1 MGLKD
6 LMVTKMKLIL
16 ACCRLSKARF
26 PVTGRVPRGSTPI
39 NSLSRKCFSAL
50 AGRIRLTAL
59 TTATLIA
66 CCAPPLGAQSAFNIN
81 LDSIRSSVVFMH
93 FRDPNGVLKEAG
105 TGFMLAAPSKTLPG
119 RSYYLL
125 VTARH
130 IVDPGWANCPALA
143 GTLFAVFNTKGD
155 GAQPPGATE
164 IALNPA
170 WMYPSE
176 DSADVAVT
184 ILNAPALEQMRI
196 ENQPLNL
203 SVVPTLAE
211 ASKVDTGAPII
222 SAGLLLGASGV
233 RRNYPIFKF
242 GYVSSKPDEQVSV
255 SCVKGGV
262 EKYMTEWMIAASLV
276 AGNSGSPIYFVP
288 PGIPGVV
295 SGAQKPFLLGVQSMS
310 FEGSDVAGMTP
321 VNYLLEAIRRLP
333 MPDIDLDRFGAD
345 LKGPPAAPTSVHPQ
359 PVPIPVPTPR

>member
-1 MGLKD
+1 
-6 LMVTKMKLIL
+6 
-16 ACCRLSKARF
+16 
-26 PVTGRVPRGSTPI
+26 
-39 NSLSRKCFSAL
+39 
-50 AGRIRLTAL
+50 
-59 TTATLIA
+59 
-66 CCAPPLGAQSAFNIN
+66 
-81 LDSIRSSVVFMH
+81 
-93 FRDPNGVLKEAG
+93 
-105 TGFMLAAPSKTLPG
+105 
-119 RSYYLL
+119 LL

-130 IVDPGWANCPALA
+130 IVDPGWANCPAMA

-155 GAQPPGATE
+155 GVQPPGATE
-164 IALNPA
+164 IPLNPA

-184 ILNAPALEQMRI
+184 ILNAPALDQKRI
-196 ENQPLNL
+196 ENLPVNL
-203 SVVPTLAE
+203 SDLPTLAE

-288 PGIPGVV
+288 PGIPGVAT
-295 SGAQKPFLLGVQSMS
+295 GPQKPFLLGVQSMS
-310 FEGSDVAGMTP
+310 FDGSDVAGMTP
-321 VNYLLEAIRRLP
+321 VNYLVDAIRRLAVAD
-333 MPDIDLDRFGAD
+333 MDLTRFGAD

-359 PVPIPVPTPR
+359 PVPIPVPAPR

>member
-1 MGLKD
+1 M
-6 LMVTKMKLIL
+6 
-16 ACCRLSKARF
+16 
-26 PVTGRVPRGSTPI
+26 
-39 NSLSRKCFSAL
+39 
-50 AGRIRLTAL
+50 
-59 TTATLIA
+59 
-66 CCAPPLGAQSAFNIN
+66 
-81 LDSIRSSVVFMH
+81 
-93 FRDPNGVLKEAG
+93 
-105 TGFMLAAPSKTLPG
+105 
-119 RSYYLL
+119 
-125 VTARH
+125 
-130 IVDPGWANCPALA
+130 A

-155 GAQPPGATE
+155 GVQPPGATE
-164 IALNPA
+164 IPLNPA

-184 ILNAPALEQMRI
+184 ILNAPALDQKRI
-196 ENQPLNL
+196 ENLPVNL
-203 SVVPTLAE
+203 SDLPTLAE

-288 PGIPGVV
+288 PGIPGVAT
-295 SGAQKPFLLGVQSMS
+295 GPQKPFLLGVQSMS
-310 FEGSDVAGMTP
+310 FDGSDVAGMTP
-321 VNYLLEAIRRLP
+321 VNYLVDAIRRLAVAD
-333 MPDIDLDRFGAD
+333 MDLTRFGAD

-359 PVPIPVPTPR
+359 PVPIPVPAPR